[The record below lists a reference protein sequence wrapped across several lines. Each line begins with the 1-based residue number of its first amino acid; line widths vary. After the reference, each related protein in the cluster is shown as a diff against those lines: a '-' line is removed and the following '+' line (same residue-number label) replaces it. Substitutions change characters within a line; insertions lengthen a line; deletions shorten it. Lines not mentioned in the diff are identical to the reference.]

1 MNVIEQLANGSK
13 LLLTEH
19 ISVLLYILS
28 SYQSDAVFALP
39 DVFTNLKVRLD
50 FD

>member
-1 MNVIEQLANGSK
+1 MNVIEQLANGSN
-13 LLLTEH
+13 LSLTEQ

-39 DVFTNLKVRLD
+39 DVLINLKVRFD